1 MKRQDMTIEEVE
13 FNKWV
18 HKQTIK
24 EVINWAIGLCDKI
37 LNSNNNK
44 CLTEKSIW
52 KNIIRDTEKKI
63 KKR

>member
-1 MKRQDMTIEEVE
+1 MKRQDITIEEVE

-37 LNSNNNK
+37 VNGEVLNNNK
-44 CLTEKSIW
+44 DNDGKESKEQD
-52 KNIIRDTEKKI
+52 R
-63 KKR
+63 

>member
-1 MKRQDMTIEEVE
+1 MKRQDLTVEEVQ

-37 LNSNNNK
+37 VNGKVLDNNK
-44 CLTEKSIW
+44 DNNVKES
-52 KNIIRDTEKKI
+52 KKQD
-63 KKR
+63 R

>member
-1 MKRQDMTIEEVE
+1 MKRQDMTVEDVE

-37 LNSNNNK
+37 VNGKVLDNNK
-44 CLTEKSIW
+44 DNNGLKENKEQ
-52 KNIIRDTEKKI
+52 NR
-63 KKR
+63 

>member
-1 MKRQDMTIEEVE
+1 MKRQDMTVEEVR

-37 LNSNNNK
+37 VNGEILNNNK
-44 CLTEKSIW
+44 DNNGKESKEQD
-52 KNIIRDTEKKI
+52 R
-63 KKR
+63 

>member
-37 LNSNNNK
+37 VNGEILDNNK
-44 CLTEKSIW
+44 DNNGLKESKEQ
-52 KNIIRDTEKKI
+52 NR
-63 KKR
+63 